1 MVTLEADADH
11 GARLVG
17 RIPVRNLWLL
27 VLYASDL
34 RQHGYEAVALEEN
47 PDELADVLAGIL
59 AHAVEERQRK
69 QLSLGYR
76 RSCARLNRVR
86 GRIDVVDTERHRLLL
101 RGLVACRFDDLTI
114 DTPRNRFVR
123 AALDAIAAVVGDKD
137 LAHRCRKLANDMKL
151 MGVSGAPP
159 TPRQI
164 AGERFA
170 RHDADDRRMVDAA
183 KLAFDLAMPTEE
195 SGANVLPSPN
205 REEAWIRRLFE
216 SGVRGFYDVALAP
229 EGWEVR
235 KRQLRWPMADGTPRI
250 DALLPQM
257 EADIVLVN
265 RQGGRRIVI
274 DTKFAKIV
282 APGWFREETFKSG
295 YLYQMYAYL
304 RSQADSGEVGAD
316 RAEGILLH
324 PAVGEKVDEAVTIQD
339 HRIRFSTVDLAA
351 SSRDIRAELLDVV
364 TA

>member
-1 MVTLEADADH
+1 MSLGVDAEH

-27 VLYASDL
+27 MLYASDL
-34 RQHGYEAVALEEN
+34 RQLGDETVALEEN
-47 PDELADVLAGIL
+47 PDELAGILASIL
-59 AHAVEERQRK
+59 AHAVEERQRR

-76 RSCARLNRVR
+76 RSCARLRRVR
-86 GRIDVVDTERHRLLL
+86 GRIDVVDTECHQLLL

-123 AALDAIAAVVGDKD
+123 AAMDAIAGLVVDKG
-137 LAHRCRKLANDMKL
+137 LAHRCRKLASDMKL

-159 TPRQI
+159 TRRQI
-164 AGERFA
+164 GGERFA

-183 KLAFDLAMPTEE
+183 KLAFDLALPTEE
-195 SGANVLPSPN
+195 PGANLLPSPD
-205 REEAWIRRLFE
+205 REEIWVRRLFE
-216 SGVRGFYDVALAP
+216 SGVRGFYDVALSP
-229 EGWEVR
+229 KGWEVR
-235 KRQLRWPMADGTPRI
+235 KRQLRWPAKERTAGI

-257 EADIVLVN
+257 EADIVLTD
-265 RQGGRRIVI
+265 RQAGRRIVI

-282 APGWFREETFKSG
+282 EPGWYREETFNSG

-304 RSQADSGEVGAD
+304 RSQADSGDVDAD

-324 PAVGEKVDEAVTIQD
+324 PAVGEKVDEAVTIQG

-351 SSRDIRAELLDVV
+351 SSRDIRAKLLTVV